1 MAFSNPSQQ
10 YGYQAFPKL
19 DSQIIDANGRLTE
32 PWYRLLISL
41 WQKQGGSKTQQALA
55 QVLQA
60 GTGAGN
66 IPNGSVMAYEANSG
80 DLIGQVVINGSPSIN
95 TLISLL
101 LEILTPPDQ
110 PRQQFV
116 PPVPVDQARQQF
128 HASLMMDS
136 FGNANIVNTALMLG
150 A

>member
-80 DLIGQVVINGSPSIN
+80 DLIGQGVINGSPSIN